1 MLYTDVTK
9 TGTTLINSGTEHIV
23 YFNVETADEPSDH
36 STGAK
41 TVLVGSEYTGT
52 IHVTVNGRAAGTSLI
67 VWTRHEDTSGV
78 AQEITSRALV
88 PIYNASVDVAI
99 PITGSVP
106 ADRRLTIVLWNG
118 NADYISVSNVR
129 LQLLSQAV

>member
-1 MLYTDVTK
+1 MLYTDVEK
-9 TGTTLINSGTEHIV
+9 TSTVLINAGTEHIV

-36 STGAK
+36 GTGGK
-41 TVLVGSEYTGT
+41 TVLAGSEYTGT
-52 IHVTVNGRAAGTSLI
+52 LHVTVNGRAAGTFLT
-67 VWTRHEDTSGV
+67 VWTRHEDSSGV

-88 PIYNASVDVAI
+88 PTYDASVQLAI
-99 PITGSVP
+99 PVTGSVP

-129 LQLLSQAV
+129 LRLLSQAV